1 MIGAILSMF
10 TGGSDKEPQ
19 PSFIGTKYSSQK
31 LALAAR
37 DSSLRAGRDPL
48 FYRGGKGAPQMQ
60 ASLGMQKIQNIKNYV
75 GQKKTKAAA
84 LVASSGKA
92 KTPQT
97 GYIAEEKHDKPQQEL
112 LTYKTENAPIREL
125 DLD

>member
-19 PSFIGTKYSSQK
+19 PSFVDTKYSSQK

-48 FYRGGKGAPQMQ
+48 FYTGGKGAPQMQ
-60 ASLGMQKIQNIKNYV
+60 ASLGMKKIQNIKNYV
-75 GQKKTKAAA
+75 EQKKTKAVA
-84 LVASSGKA
+84 LVAPTRA
-92 KTPQT
+92 AIPQT
-97 GYIAEEKHDKPQQEL
+97 EYITEEKHDKPQKEL
-112 LTYKTENAPIREL
+112 LAYKTENAPIREL